1 MAELDPQSG
10 SQDPVDPAQAQG
22 AQIPLPAFAIP
33 DFPPEAKELK
43 ALTLTSDIKIDEYPK
58 QLESFTPIPAL
69 PQGVQSLTL
78 ELFSLGYPAG
88 FLSALAEALPHVRS
102 FDAYSQLLC
111 GITAEAQ
118 EDAVAF
124 FDKLRDLRAIQL
136 LDVFARPGFFQTVG
150 EKLTARAQDQR
161 LMFLQFNYTFRHE
174 DEDFLRRIPAEEL
187 PAFVNPSLVMCS
199 FNVAAPD
206 NTDDPED
213 PTNVS
218 EEGEVQQKPEG
229 VMAFHKSHAN
239 HLVYTL
245 TDEKTAPTALRAL
258 NTTLYTFTVDDLET
272 VLQKHTG
279 LLMISMTLEIE
290 PTEMCKNRL
299 LEALR
304 HCPEIERVEIVGNP
318 TLEFSM
324 AVMNP
329 RRKALDHTFPS
340 ADDMRKL
347 EESCPK
353 LTHFS
358 ATILRTTSSGHVEW
372 SKEGGSWQG
381 GITTPALPDDG
392 TADMPPALVA
402 TLQQQ
407 TTV

>member
-1 MAELDPQSG
+1 MAELDPQAAA
-10 SQDPVDPAQAQG
+10 QEPVNPSLAQG
-22 AQIPLPAFAIP
+22 AQIPLQSFAIP
-33 DFPPEAKELK
+33 NFPPEAQVLK

-58 QLESFTPIPAL
+58 QLESFTPVPPL
-69 PQGVQSLTL
+69 PQGIQSLTL
-78 ELFSLGYPAG
+78 ELFSLGYAPG
-88 FLSALAEALPHVRS
+88 FLSALADALPHVRS

-124 FDKLRDLRAIQL
+124 FDKLKELRAIQL
-136 LDVFARPGFFQTVG
+136 LDVFARPGFFQSVG
-150 EKLTARAQDQR
+150 DQLSARAKEDQ

-187 PAFVNPSLVMCS
+187 PAFINPSLVMCS
-199 FNVAAPD
+199 FNIAAPD

-213 PTNVS
+213 PTNVT
-218 EEGEVQQKPEG
+218 EEGDVKQKPEG
-229 VMAFHKSHAN
+229 VMAFHKSSAN

-245 TDEKTAPTALRAL
+245 TNEKTAPTGLRAL

-272 VLQKHTG
+272 VLKKHTG
-279 LLMISMTLEIE
+279 LLMISITLEIE
-290 PTEMCKNRL
+290 PTEKCKDRL
-299 LEALR
+299 MEALKN
-304 HCPEIERVEIVGNP
+304 CPEIERVEIIGNP

-329 RRKALDHTFPS
+329 RRHALNHTFPS

-353 LTHFS
+353 LTSFS
-358 ATILRTTSSGHVEW
+358 ATILRTTSTGHVDW
-372 SKEGGSWQG
+372 TKEGGSWEG
-381 GITTPALPDDG
+381 GITAPPVPDDG
-392 TADMPPALVA
+392 TADMPPALAA

-407 TTV
+407 ATA